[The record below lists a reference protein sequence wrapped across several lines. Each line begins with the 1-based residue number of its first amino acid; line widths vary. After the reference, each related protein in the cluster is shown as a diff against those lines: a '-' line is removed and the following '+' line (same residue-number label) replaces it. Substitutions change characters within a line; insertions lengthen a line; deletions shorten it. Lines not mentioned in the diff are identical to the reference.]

1 MYRAVSPDPLVATG
15 VESFVAGPW
24 PLPWSPT
31 ACARARSA
39 IREVLPRWGLAGLV
53 PTTEL
58 LVSELVCNALR
69 HAVGPLSLT
78 LERVSAVR
86 CVVTDGSST
95 LPRPTHAD
103 VEDENGRGLALVD
116 TLAERWGCEPGPVG
130 KSVWFELSADMDP
143 PRVGGGDDAGRPR
156 VVRSGRAR

>member
-1 MYRAVSPDPLVATG
+1 MYRVASPDPLAATG

-24 PLPWSPT
+24 ALPWSPT
-31 ACARARSA
+31 ACARARAA
-39 IREVLPRWGLAGLV
+39 IREVLPRWDLAGLV

-86 CVVTDGSST
+86 CVVTDGSSE
-95 LPRPTHAD
+95 LPRPTDSD
-103 VEDENGRGLALVD
+103 VEDESGRGLALVD
-116 TLAERWGCEPGPVG
+116 MLAARWGCEPGPVG
-130 KSVWFELSADMDP
+130 KSVWFELSADVDP
-143 PRVGGGDDAGRPR
+143 PRVGCGDAPEYPQAAGT
-156 VVRSGRAR
+156 GRAG